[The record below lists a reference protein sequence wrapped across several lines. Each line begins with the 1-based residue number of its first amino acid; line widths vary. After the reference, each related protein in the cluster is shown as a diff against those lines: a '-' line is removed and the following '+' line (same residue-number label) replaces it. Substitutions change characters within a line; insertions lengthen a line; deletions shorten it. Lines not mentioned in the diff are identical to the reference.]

1 MNPTPERRKNLA
13 LRELVDQAYHL
24 IEPFFDPSN
33 AWNGQQLEHLA
44 YRVIRELATE
54 ATAAFVGV
62 AQLLPAMLGGRGNGG
77 LADALA
83 LTGHFLQ
90 SRLAEVHAGKPLP
103 AARGRL
109 VARLAARDAGMA

>member
-44 YRVIRELATE
+44 YRLVRENLP
-54 ATAAFVGV
+54 
-62 AQLLPAMLGGRGNGG
+62 QLPPARNNQHNALPR
-77 LADALA
+77 
-83 LTGHFLQ
+83 
-90 SRLAEVHAGKPLP
+90 P
-103 AARGRL
+103 A
-109 VARLAARDAGMA
+109 VVS

>member
-44 YRVIRELATE
+44 YRLVRENLSQLPPADVQ
-54 ATAAFVGV
+54 AIVTAAT
-62 AQLLPAMLGGRGNGG
+62 RIYR
-77 LADALA
+77 
-83 LTGHFLQ
+83 
-90 SRLAEVHAGKPLP
+90 SRHKAGQ
-103 AARGRL
+103 
-109 VARLAARDAGMA
+109 